1 LSELDYY
8 LDLLGKILRAI
19 NSMPVF
25 QQFPLE
31 IRVEL
36 AKAVMSEMAKDRRMA
51 QIKPTKPV
59 TKPVRL
65 ATEKQKQLMRKL
77 GISFKPGI
85 TVEEASKLISAK
97 LGD

>member
-8 LDLLGKILRAI
+8 LDLLGKILRGI

-25 QQFPLE
+25 QQLPLE
-31 IRVEL
+31 VRIEL
-36 AKAVMSEMAKDRRMA
+36 VKSILSEISKDRRMSKL
-51 QIKPTKPV
+51 QP

-77 GISFKPGI
+77 GISFKPDI
-85 TVEEASKLISAK
+85 TIEEASKLISEK
-97 LGD
+97 LGESS